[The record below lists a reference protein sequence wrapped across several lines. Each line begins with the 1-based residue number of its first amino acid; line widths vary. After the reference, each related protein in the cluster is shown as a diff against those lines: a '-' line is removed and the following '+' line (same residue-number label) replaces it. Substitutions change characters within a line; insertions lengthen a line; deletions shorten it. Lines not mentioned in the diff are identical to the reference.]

1 MTVNGVDETVKIWH
15 SCQLSIIFYNYV
27 SFTLMLYSFVL
38 PVLQRGLYPVM
49 NNLNGNVEHLER
61 DFTEEKPK
69 LIEIVWPEEEDVR

>member
-1 MTVNGVDETVKIWH
+1 
-15 SCQLSIIFYNYV
+15 
-27 SFTLMLYSFVL
+27 MLYSFVL

>member
-1 MTVNGVDETVKIWH
+1 
-15 SCQLSIIFYNYV
+15 
-27 SFTLMLYSFVL
+27 MLYIFVL

-61 DFTEEKPK
+61 DFIEEKLK